1 MDAAE
6 RLVNEKIDV
15 AIACQI
21 ADADIAAPRF
31 V

>member
-1 MDAAE
+1 MDAAK

-15 AIACQI
+15 AIASQI
-21 ADADIAAPRF
+21 ADADVAAPRF